1 MKKYFIL
8 YKFWG
13 NGGVEFERGEVR
25 TINFD
30 RETILSVEK
39 QIAKELGLKC
49 VQVKI
54 CNKV

>member
-1 MKKYFIL
+1 MKKYFII
-8 YKFWG
+8 YKFLG

-30 RETILSVEK
+30 RETILGVEK
-39 QIAKELGLKC
+39 QIAKELGVRC
-49 VQVKI
+49 VQVKS